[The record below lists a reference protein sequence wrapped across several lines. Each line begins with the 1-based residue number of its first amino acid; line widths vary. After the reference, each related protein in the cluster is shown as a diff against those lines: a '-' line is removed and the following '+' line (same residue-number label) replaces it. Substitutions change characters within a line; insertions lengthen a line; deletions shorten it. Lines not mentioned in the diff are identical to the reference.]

1 MNLKQLKEKHNLA
14 EIELLNQKI
23 ASHKV
28 SFTANKLKQ
37 TESTHS
43 DGQALRIIKDKKIGF
58 TAMYGKTA
66 IEDMINNAL
75 EVLRFSPEVKFD
87 FPQKDNSSEEIN
99 TANTNEEI
107 DALISFCKIKGEE
120 IIETISSATESGS
133 LLVDISF
140 DVTNQSESLSN
151 SKDLNYSYSNQF
163 YSFSINLRETLEN
176 DFVEIF
182 SAVTD
187 NSFLEHK
194 NYVKEALNLYLLSK
208 NHAKIKSGSYP
219 VLFTSK
225 ASKELIGI
233 VEMALNGKLINQ
245 KSSPWHDKLGKKV
258 LSPLISIKQEP
269 KVGYMAR
276 AVDDEGSTVKSLKLV
291 NNGILENF
299 YFDLSSASRRG
310 SGTLPTGTQS
320 TGNGFKDSLTSQPEP
335 NLLNMII
342 NSGTKSLEQI
352 IKNIDYGLLVD
363 QTMGGLSSNV
373 SGEISVNVDLGF
385 LIEKGEIV
393 GRVKD
398 TMVSGNV
405 YSALSN
411 VLELSNTP
419 KWYWSNIYSPDM
431 LLGGLT
437 ITAKD

>member
-1 MNLKQLKEKHNLA
+1 MNLKQLKEKYNLVQ
-14 EIELLNQKI
+14 IELLKQTI
-23 ASHKV
+23 SSHKV

-43 DGQALRIIKDKKIGF
+43 DGQALRLIKDKKMGF
-58 TAMYGKTA
+58 AAVYGKAA
-66 IEDMINNAL
+66 IEDSLNNAL

-87 FPQKDNSSEEIN
+87 FPEKDSSIEEIK
-99 TANTNEEI
+99 NTNANE
-107 DALISFCKIKGEE
+107 DMDTLITFCKIKGEE
-120 IIETISSATESGS
+120 IIETIFNSTKSSS

-140 DVTNQSESLSN
+140 DITNQSEYLNN
-151 SKDLNYSYSNQF
+151 SKDLNYSHSNQF

-187 NSFLEHK
+187 NSFLKHE

-208 NHAKIKSGSYP
+208 KHAKIKSGSYP

-225 ASKELIGI
+225 ASKELLGI
-233 VEMALNGKLINQ
+233 IEMALNGKLINQ
-245 KSSPWHDKLGKKV
+245 KSSPWHDKLGKQI
-258 LSPLISIKQEP
+258 LSKSISIKQDP
-269 KVGYMAR
+269 KMGYMAR
-276 AVDDEGSTVKSLKLV
+276 STDDEGSTIKSLKLI

-299 YFDLSSASRRG
+299 YFDLSSASK
-310 SGTLPTGTQS
+310 SNNLFTP

-342 NSGTKSLEQI
+342 NSGKKSLEQI
-352 IKNIDYGLLVD
+352 IKEIDYGLLVD

-398 TMVSGNV
+398 TMASGNV
-405 YSALSN
+405 YNAFSN
-411 VLELSNTP
+411 VLELSNSP